1 MFQLHCLTFEKKSWN
16 QWSISN
22 TSSSQIFSEKKKEF
36 MTWNFCQLK
45 KQFSRFIRY
54 LILAVWNLCNIYNE
68 WFCNEF
74 LCAKKSLNSAEKKLF
89 SIKICCISKRFWK
102 ETLSV
107 KLVIIQKIDNVKKL
121 HFCEGP
127 PSPNHKSSSWK
138 LKKKMF
144 NKRSE
149 QKKDNILMK
158 SIQKSC
164 LYFAYYQNGHILH
177 ILREISWCCNF
188 FLKCFIRTISKTKC
202 FLF

>member
-1 MFQLHCLTFEKKSWN
+1 MVKFKYSKILTHLLLMIHDHWSVGLQKILEIRVWTLMAKFEFIESHFQVSTSLLDLWKKSWN

-22 TSSSQIFSEKKKEF
+22 TSSSQFFFSEKKKEF

-45 KQFSRFIRY
+45 KQFSRFIRN

-138 LKKKMF
+138 LKK
-144 NKRSE
+144 NV
-149 QKKDNILMK
+149 
-158 SIQKSC
+158 
-164 LYFAYYQNGHILH
+164 
-177 ILREISWCCNF
+177 
-188 FLKCFIRTISKTKC
+188 
-202 FLF
+202 